1 MLAENEERANEL
13 KLELMNPDYAND
25 YVKLM
30 ELQAELDE
38 TEHTIDS
45 VLERMLETETEL
57 EELNAE

>member
-1 MLAENEERANEL
+1 
-13 KLELMNPDYAND
+13 MNPDYAND

-57 EELNAE
+57 EELNGE